1 MLPAGGA
8 DNSGGDSA
16 HTVWNLMVWID
27 RLTFLLQGV
36 SLMFFICAACFL
48 LLSGERSRRRAILGY
63 VVLFFAFDEL
73 KDVLRLFPAVEES
86 EYALALLFTMDMWT
100 VGACASYLMELV
112 SPRWLTARRA
122 AAMVVPFVAFS
133 LVYAVAGSRILL
145 YADLSYVILFCV
157 GMVARLSL
165 SVSRYDRFIRD
176 NYSNLEHI
184 DLKWLLLVTTVWLL
198 CLIVWVCFYIY
209 GNILLMAVYYLTSI
223 SGWTILIVCSDR
235 LIDVSVDDSAS
246 GNADAAAPAAGAQLP
261 ELRERLSETMNREKL
276 YLDSGL
282 TLNDLAA
289 ALCTNRTY
297 LSSLLNREL
306 NMSFYDYVN
315 SFRISYACRMLESN
329 PALTVQEA
337 AEKCGFNSIST
348 FRRAFVRTTGKP
360 FAEYRKAISI
370 KTSNRT
376 K

>member
-1 MLPAGGA
+1 
-8 DNSGGDSA
+8 
-16 HTVWNLMVWID
+16 MVWID

-48 LLSGERSRRRAILGY
+48 LLLSERSRRRAILGC

-73 KDVLRLFPAVEES
+73 KDALRLFPAVGES

-100 VGACASYLMELV
+100 VGAAASYLMELV

-122 AAMVVPFVAFS
+122 AAMVLPFVAFS
-133 LVYAVAGSRILL
+133 IAYAVTGSHILLHVDLGYVGLFCIVMVTRIL
-145 YADLSYVILFCV
+145 
-157 GMVARLSL
+157 L
-165 SVSRYDRFIRD
+165 SVSRYDRYIRN

-184 DLKWLLLVTTVWLL
+184 DLKWLLLVATVWLV
-198 CLIVWVCFYIY
+198 CLILWVCSYVY
-209 GNILLMAVYYLTSI
+209 GNIGLMAVYYITSI
-223 SGWTILIVCSDR
+223 SGWALLIVCSDR
-235 LIDVSVDDSAS
+235 LIDVPVDDSAS
-246 GNADAAAPAAGAQLP
+246 GTADAAVSAAGAQLP
-261 ELRERLSETMNREKL
+261 ELKERLSETMNSEKL

-315 SFRISYACRMLESN
+315 SFRISHACRMLEEN
-329 PALTVQEA
+329 PALTIQEVT
-337 AEKCGFNSIST
+337 EKCGFNSIST
-348 FRRAFVRTTGKP
+348 FRRAFVRTAGKS
-360 FAEYRKAISI
+360 FAEYRKTLVK
-370 KTSNRT
+370 KTSDRT